1 MEAAADGMAGV
12 LTEPHQRC
20 CARSNER
27 TRMRR
32 SARRRVE
39 FAILRR
45 ARAPA
50 RGATFEPLAS
60 GPAPRRC
67 YFRARARRRRARWER
82 PTVGRHAST
91 LATRLARA
99 GPSLRRPSLPS
110 CSISLASVPRVCIIK
125 CAAVG
130 SARQAQYVF
139 RAAGCYWA
147 GREHLSS
154 AQLVYLALRSFVA
167 GQLRRA

>member
-50 RGATFEPLAS
+50 RGATFEPLA
-60 GPAPRRC
+60 GPRRGAT
-67 YFRARARRRRARWER
+67 FERARDDD
-82 PTVGRHAST
+82 
-91 LATRLARA
+91 ARA
-99 GPSLRRPSLPS
+99 GRDRQADTLPHWQLAWQEQALLCGALLCPRAASRSPPSLACASSSVPLSAAHARPST
-110 CSISLASVPRVCIIK
+110 CSEPQGAIGLDASTCPV
-125 CAAVG
+125 
-130 SARQAQYVF
+130 
-139 RAAGCYWA
+139 
-147 GREHLSS
+147 HNLST
-154 AQLVYLALRSFVA
+154 
-167 GQLRRA
+167 

>member
-50 RGATFEPLAS
+50 RGATFEPLA
-60 GPAPRRC
+60 GPRRGAT
-67 YFRARARRRRARWER
+67 FERARDATTTRALGETDR
-82 PTVGRHAST
+82 PTRFHIGNSLGKSRPFSAVPFSALVQH
-91 LATRLARA
+91 LAR
-99 GPSLRRPSLPS
+99 LRPS
-110 CSISLASVPRVCIIK
+110 RVHHQVCR
-125 CAAVG
+125 CRQRTPGPVRVQSRRVLVGWTRAVQCTV
-130 SARQAQYVF
+130 ST
-139 RAAGCYWA
+139 
-147 GREHLSS
+147 
-154 AQLVYLALRSFVA
+154 
-167 GQLRRA
+167 

>member
-45 ARAPA
+45 ARAPRA
-50 RGATFEPLAS
+50 RRYFRAAS
-60 GPAPRRC
+60 GPAPRR

-82 PTVGRHAST
+82 PTGRHAST